1 MVRALAIDVGTSSVR
16 TAIVDETGVVSSLF
30 QQRLTITTPQPG
42 EVELDA
48 DEIGRVVLELAAR
61 TLAEAGG
68 ADVVGITNQRATTV
82 VFDPATGRAV
92 GPTLGWQDLRTVFD
106 CLALQEQGLRLA
118 PNQSATKL
126 RWLIEHAQGPAREVR
141 FATIETWIAWLLTR
155 GEEHVT
161 DHSNAAITGLVD
173 IDVTTWH
180 EPTLTALGIDPVV
193 LPRIVPTIGPVA
205 TAHALAGDLTISAL
219 IGDQPASLFGQ
230 CCVTH
235 GAKITFG
242 TGAMLNMPRGP
253 SGPSAMTRY
262 DSGCFPVVVRSDA
275 TSVIWGVEGIVLSA
289 GAAVDWA
296 VEDLGIVES
305 AAASDLLA
313 ASVTSSGGV
322 TFVPA
327 LSGLGT
333 PRWDFGARGAF
344 FGLTRGSGRAQMM
357 RAVLE
362 GVAQR
367 GADLVEAALVETGN
381 QLEEVRVDGGMT
393 ANRTF
398 LTLLAD
404 ATGLPIAVSPEREAT
419 TRGAGLMALVG
430 AGHLRVEEVENM
442 WHPTRVIEPT
452 ASDGVRAA
460 RRADWANAVDRAAG
474 TIPALSEIRF

>member
-30 QQRLTITTPQPG
+30 QQRLTISTPQPG

-48 DEIGRVVLELAAR
+48 DEIGRMVLDLAAR

-68 ADVVGITNQRATTV
+68 ADVVGVTNQRATTV

-92 GPTLGWQDLRTVFD
+92 GPALGWQDLRTVFD
-106 CLALQEQGLRLA
+106 CLALQERGLRLA

-126 RWLIEHAQGPAREVR
+126 RWLIERAQRPASEVR

-173 IDVTTWH
+173 VDVTTWH

-193 LPRIVPTIGPVA
+193 LPRIVSTIGPVA
-205 TAHALAGDLTISAL
+205 TAHALAGAPTISAL

-253 SGPSAMTRY
+253 SGPAAMTRY
-262 DSGCFPVVVRSDA
+262 DSGCFPIVVRSDA
-275 TSVIWGVEGIVLSA
+275 TSVTWGLEGIVLSA

-305 AAASDLLA
+305 AAASDALA
-313 ASVTSSGGV
+313 ASVSSSEGV

-367 GADLVEAALVETGN
+367 GADLVEAALVETES

-393 ANRTF
+393 ANQTF

-430 AGHLRVEEVENM
+430 AGHLRVEDVEYM
-442 WHPTRVIEPT
+442 WHPTHVIEPT

-460 RRADWANAVDRAAG
+460 RRADWANAVERAAG
-474 TIPALSEIRF
+474 TIPALSGIRF